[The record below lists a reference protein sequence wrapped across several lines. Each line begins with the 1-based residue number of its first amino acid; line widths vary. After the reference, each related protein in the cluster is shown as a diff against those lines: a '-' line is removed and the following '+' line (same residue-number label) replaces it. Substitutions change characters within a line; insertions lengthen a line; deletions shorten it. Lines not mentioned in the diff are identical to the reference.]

1 MRYRVIAGYVT
12 VEMGVPGVSGA
23 RARRDVRQGLLLP
36 VDVPDAE
43 VRALLEQG
51 HIEPVDDEPASP
63 DPDEDQGDAV
73 PTGTIAE
80 ILAWVDSDPD
90 RAALALEAEQAKG
103 DKARST
109 LVVDLEQLVDST
121 PE

>member
-1 MRYRVIAGYVT
+1 MAYRVIAGYVT
-12 VEMGVPGVSGA
+12 VEMGVPEAPSA

-36 VDVPDAE
+36 GDVPESE

-63 DPDEDQGDAV
+63 DDDQDDKV

-80 ILAWVDSDPD
+80 ILAWVDGNPD
-90 RAALALEAEQAKG
+90 RAARALDVEQAG
-103 DKARST
+103 KARST
-109 LVVDLEQLVDST
+109 LVADLTAIVDAGE
-121 PE
+121 